1 MDYGAHSYLF
11 TDHWADD
18 QLDVLDTAAELG
30 LAYIEISVGDDVQFD
45 AKKTGARAAAL
56 GVKLT
61 LGPGGAWPADRDLSS
76 DSAEERVLGLAWHK
90 KQIDLA
96 ATVGAE
102 AYCGALYGH
111 PGTVRRRKLPQWELE
126 HAATGLHDLAG
137 YANELGVK
145 IALEPMSHFRTHLVN
160 TPQQLRQLLDL
171 AAHDNLYAL
180 LDTYHLVTEIRDYG
194 AGVRL
199 LADRLFALHACG
211 SDRGL
216 PGAGEHLKQDLVPW
230 AEIFAALTDV
240 GFDGLILFETYN
252 SSLRDGD
259 FAFERGMFH
268 NVCPDG
274 EAFVTQARS
283 FVQQGLA
290 AARTTA

>member
-18 QLDVLDTAAELG
+18 QVDILAEAAKLG
-30 LAYIEISVGDDVQFD
+30 LGYLELSVGDDVVFD
-45 AKKTGARAAAL
+45 PTKTRTRAEAL
-56 GVKLT
+56 GIRLT
-61 LGPGGAWPADRDLSS
+61 VGPGGVWAADCDLSS
-76 DSAEERVLGLAWHK
+76 DSAAERALGLAWHK

-96 ATVGAE
+96 AAVGAE

-111 PGTVRRRKLPQWELE
+111 PGTIRRRKLPVAELE
-126 HAATGLHDLAG
+126 YTAAGLHKLASYAAT
-137 YANELGVK
+137 LGVK
-145 IALEPMSHFRTHLVN
+145 VVLEPMSHFRTHLIN
-160 TPQQLRQLLDL
+160 TPQQLHQLLEL
-171 AAHDNLYAL
+171 ADHANLYAL

-194 AGVRL
+194 AGIRL

-216 PGAGEHLKQDLVPW
+216 PGASQTLKQDLVPW
-230 AEIFAALTDV
+230 TEVFTALTETD
-240 GFDGLILFETYN
+240 FQGLIMFETYN
-252 SSLRDGD
+252 SSLRDGN

-274 EAFVTQARS
+274 AAFVEQARA
-283 FVQQGLA
+283 FIEQGLER
-290 AARTTA
+290 ARA